1 MLALRSGL
9 VAEERC
15 LICLGEQSE
24 IEVASPQC
32 VILLGVDILV
42 NPLLGTRVIPKLG
55 LVLNVLVQLAAHT
68 FW

>member
-1 MLALRSGL
+1 MLALRSGF

-15 LICLGEQSE
+15 LICLGEESE

-32 VILLGVDILV
+32 VVLLGVDVLV
-42 NPLLGTRVIPKLG
+42 NPLLGTRVVPKLG
-55 LVLNVLVQLAAHT
+55 LVLDVLVQLAAYT

>member
-1 MLALRSGL
+1 M
-9 VAEERC
+9 
-15 LICLGEQSE
+15 ICLGEQSE